1 MIFNLTVGGKDMS
14 IEEKFKHEY
23 KNVFTD
29 DNVVKACGR
38 NNCKKL
44 IELASEL
51 DSTENYGNTET
62 GVMNINNMIKLH
74 DKVVYNK

>member
-1 MIFNLTVGGKDMS
+1 MS
-14 IEEKFKHEY
+14 LEEKFKQEY

-29 DNVVKACGR
+29 DDTVKACGR

-51 DSTENYGNTET
+51 DANKDYGNTET

-74 DKVVYNK
+74 DKVMYNK